1 MTHTVIK
8 VVNLSK
14 QFKSK
19 QILQDISFEVKEGDC
34 LALIGPNGAGKT
46 TLMNCLLGD
55 YVPTSGTVEV
65 FEKLASHPSLKEKVG
80 ILFQENQ
87 TEQKMKVSEL
97 LDFQKEIYPTPLSDN
112 R

>member
-1 MTHTVIK
+1 MTHSYQGCEF
-8 VVNLSK
+8 SK

-19 QILQDISFEVKEGDC
+19 QILQDISFEVKEGYC

-65 FEKLASHPSLKEKVG
+65 FEKLASHPSLKEKG
-80 ILFQENQ
+80 WHSFSG
-87 TEQKMKVSEL
+87 K
-97 LDFQKEIYPTPLSDN
+97 SD
-112 R
+112 RAEDESFRA